1 LATGLAVCAL
11 LVAMIVTGLLIGLFA
26 LAFG

>member
-11 LVAMIVTGLLIGLFA
+11 LVAMIVAGLLIGLFA